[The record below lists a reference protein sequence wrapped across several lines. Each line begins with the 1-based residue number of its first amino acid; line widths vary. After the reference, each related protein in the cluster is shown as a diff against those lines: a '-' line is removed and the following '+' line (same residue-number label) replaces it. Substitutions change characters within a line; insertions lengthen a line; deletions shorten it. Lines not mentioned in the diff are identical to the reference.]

1 MFNLGVCFYKGD
13 GVKKDLVQACTY
25 LKPLADEGDVQAQ
38 YFMGLCFLKG
48 LGVPQDYNQ
57 GKAYLQKA
65 ANQGH
70 KEAEQQLSIATGN
83 SNPQLI
89 TSPSKSLLQP
99 VLPNM
104 DEKCLIQ

>member
-1 MFNLGVCFYKGD
+1 MVS
-13 GVKKDLVQACTY
+13 KKDLPQACTY

-48 LGVPQDYNQ
+48 LGVPHDFTQ

-70 KEAEQQLSIATGN
+70 KDAEQQLAIATGTA
-83 SNPQLI
+83 NPQLI
-89 TSPSKSLLQP
+89 SSPSKSILQP
-99 VLPNM
+99 VIGPNM